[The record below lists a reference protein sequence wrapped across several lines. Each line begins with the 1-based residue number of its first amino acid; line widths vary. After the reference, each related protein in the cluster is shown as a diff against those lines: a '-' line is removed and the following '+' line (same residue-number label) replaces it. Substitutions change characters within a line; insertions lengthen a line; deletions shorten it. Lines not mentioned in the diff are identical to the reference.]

1 MGPGGCAK
9 AGDSMKTWASINQK
23 GGVGKTTTV
32 VSLAG
37 HLSNTGKRQLLVD
50 LDPHGSLTSY
60 LGYNPDEMET
70 GIYSLFAQP
79 TTSPADVAKLL
90 LPTPLKNTYLF
101 AASTALATLDRQ
113 IGSSQGAGKGLVVAR
128 AIQCVADKFSYGL
141 IDCPPMLGILM
152 INALAAC
159 DQLLIPAQTD
169 YLSLAGLERMMQ
181 TLGMV
186 EKSLHK
192 KTPYMIV
199 PTMYDQRTRASRDAL
214 QKMRETYR
222 FNVWGSV
229 IPIDTKFRD
238 ASKQGLPLPQ
248 YAPYSRGSLAYKKLL
263 HFLMG
268 IQDRKDHAEK
278 RQQQSA

>member
-1 MGPGGCAK
+1 
-9 AGDSMKTWASINQK
+9 MKTWASINQK

-37 HLSNTGKRQLLVD
+37 HLANTGQRLLLVD

-60 LGYNPDEMET
+60 LGYNPDDMES
-70 GIYSLFAQP
+70 GIYSLFDNP
-79 TTSPADVAKLL
+79 TTEPAEIARMV
-90 LPTPLKNTYLF
+90 LPTKIKNTYLF

-113 IGSSQGAGKGLVVAR
+113 IGSNQGTGKGLVVAK
-128 AIQCVADKFSYGL
+128 AIECVADKFAYGL

-169 YLSLAGLERMMQ
+169 YLSLNGLERMMH
-181 TLGMV
+181 TLEMV

-199 PTMYDQRTRASRDAL
+199 PTMYDQRTKASQDAL
-214 QKMRETYR
+214 KTMKEVYR

-238 ASKQGLPLPQ
+238 ASKSGLPLSTLL
-248 YAPYSRGSLAYKKLL
+248 PYSRGSLAYKKLL
-263 HFLMG
+263 NFLLG
-268 IQDRKDHAEK
+268 VQERKNEEK
-278 RQQQSA
+278 IRTSQSA

>member
-1 MGPGGCAK
+1 
-9 AGDSMKTWASINQK
+9 MKTWASINQK

-37 HLSNTGKRQLLVD
+37 HLANTGKRLLLID

-70 GIYSLFAQP
+70 GIYSLFANP
-79 TTSPADVAKLL
+79 TTNPADVARLL
-90 LPTPLKNTYLF
+90 LPTPIKNTYLF

-113 IGSSQGAGKGLVVAR
+113 IGSSKGAGKGLVVAK
-128 AIQCVADKFSYGL
+128 AIECVADKFAYGL

-159 DQLLIPAQTD
+159 DQALIPAQTD
-169 YLSLAGLERMMQ
+169 YLSLKGLERMVQ

-186 EKSLHK
+186 EKSLQK
-192 KTPYMIV
+192 KTPYMVI
-199 PTMYDQRTRASRDAL
+199 PTMYDQRTRASQDAL
-214 QKMRETYR
+214 QQMKETYR

-238 ASKQGLPLPQ
+238 ASKIGLPLPTM
-248 YAPYSRGSLAYKKLL
+248 APYSRGSLAYKKLL
-263 HFLMG
+263 NFLLG
-268 IQDRKDHAEK
+268 IQERTKHVQK
-278 RQQQSA
+278 IQQQSA

>member
-1 MGPGGCAK
+1 
-9 AGDSMKTWASINQK
+9 MKTWASINQK

-37 HLSNTGKRQLLVD
+37 HLAKSGQRLLLVD

-60 LGYNPDEMET
+60 MGYNPDEMET
-70 GIYSLFAQP
+70 GIYSLFANPVSQ
-79 TTSPADVAKLL
+79 PADVARLL
-90 LPTPLKNTYLF
+90 LPTPVKNTYLF

-113 IGSSQGAGKGLVVAR
+113 IGSDQGAGKGLVVAR
-128 AIQCVADKFSYGL
+128 AIQSVADKFAFGL

-169 YLSLAGLERMMQ
+169 YLSLKGLERMMH
-181 TLGMV
+181 TLDMV

-192 KTPYMIV
+192 QTPYMII
-199 PTMYDQRTRASRDAL
+199 PTMYDQRTTASRDAL
-214 QKMRETYR
+214 KKMKQSYR

-229 IPIDTKFRD
+229 IPIDTRFRD
-238 ASKQGLPLPQ
+238 ASKIGQPLPTM
-248 YAPYSRGSLAYKKLL
+248 APYSRGSLAYKKLL
-263 HFLMG
+263 NFLLG
-268 IQDRKDHAEK
+268 IQGRKSDEQK
-278 RQQQSA
+278 RQQQTA

>member
-1 MGPGGCAK
+1 
-9 AGDSMKTWASINQK
+9 MKTWASINQK
-23 GGVGKTTTV
+23 GGVGKTTSV

-37 HLSNTGKRQLLVD
+37 HLAKNGQRLLLVD

-60 LGYNPDEMET
+60 MGYNPDEMET
-70 GIYSLFAQP
+70 GVYSLFDSQ
-79 TTSPADVAKLL
+79 TSDPAKVAKLL

-113 IGSSQGAGKGLVVAR
+113 IGSNQGTGKGLVVAK
-128 AIQCVADKFSYGL
+128 AIECVADKFSYGL

-169 YLSLAGLERMMQ
+169 YLSLRGLERMMH
-181 TLGMV
+181 TLEMV
-186 EKSLHK
+186 QKSLHK
-192 KTPYMIV
+192 ETPYMVI
-199 PTMYDQRTRASRDAL
+199 PTMYDQRTRASQDAL
-214 QKMRETYR
+214 QEMKETYK

-238 ASKQGLPLPQ
+238 ASKIGLPLSTVS
-248 YAPYSRGSLAYKKLL
+248 PYSRGSLAYKKLL
-263 HFLMG
+263 NFLLG
-268 IQDRKDHAEK
+268 TQEQNTDAQK
-278 RQQQSA
+278 RHQQTA

>member
-1 MGPGGCAK
+1 
-9 AGDSMKTWASINQK
+9 MKTWASINQK
-23 GGVGKTTTV
+23 GGVGKTTSV

-37 HLSNTGKRQLLVD
+37 HLATTGKRLLLVD

-60 LGYNPDEMET
+60 LGYNPDEIDT
-70 GIYSLFAQP
+70 GIYSLFSNP
-79 TTSPADVAKLL
+79 TTTPADVARLL
-90 LPTPLKNTYLF
+90 LPTSIKNTYLF

-113 IGSSQGAGKGLVVAR
+113 IGSNKGAGKGLVVAK
-128 AIQCVADKFSYGL
+128 AIQCVEDKFAYGL

-159 DQLLIPAQTD
+159 DQALIPAQTD
-169 YLSLAGLERMMQ
+169 YLSLKGLERMTH
-181 TLGMV
+181 TLSMV

-199 PTMYDQRTRASRDAL
+199 PTMYDQRTNASQDAL
-214 QKMRETYR
+214 KKMKEIYR

-238 ASKQGLPLPQ
+238 ASKVGVPLSTM
-248 YAPYSRGSLAYKKLL
+248 APYSRGSLAYKKLL
-263 HFLMG
+263 NFLLG
-268 IQDRKDHAEK
+268 IHERNSNAGK
-278 RQQQSA
+278 RQSQSA

>member
-1 MGPGGCAK
+1 
-9 AGDSMKTWASINQK
+9 MKTWASINQK

-32 VSLAG
+32 VTLAG
-37 HLSNTGKRQLLVD
+37 HLANTGRRLLLVD

-60 LGYNPDEMET
+60 LGYNPDELDT
-70 GIYSLFAQP
+70 GIYSLFAKP
-79 TTSPADVAKLL
+79 TDNPAEVARLL
-90 LPTPLKNTYLF
+90 LPTPIKNTYLF

-128 AIQCVADKFSYGL
+128 AIECVKDKFAWGL
-141 IDCPPMLGILM
+141 IDCPPVLGILM

-169 YLSLAGLERMMQ
+169 YLSLAGLERMMH
-181 TLGMV
+181 TLDMV

-199 PTMYDQRTRASRDAL
+199 PTMYDQRTKASQESL
-214 QKMRETYR
+214 QKMRERYR

-238 ASKQGLPLPQ
+238 ASKSGKPLSTML
-248 YAPYSRGSLAYKKLL
+248 PYSRGSLAYKKLL
-263 HFLMG
+263 NFLLGM
-268 IQDRKDHAEK
+268 QERKDAEQA
-278 RQQQSA
+278 RQKSA